1 MLSLLRLAVAFCVF
15 ARLGTAQVS
24 AQPAQP
30 TYILGPGDELVI
42 RALDVPEISDR
53 PVRIDMQG
61 FINLPMVG
69 RVQAG
74 GLSVEELE
82 AELARRLRT
91 YVIEPQVTV
100 SITQFRSQ
108 PVSVLGAVG
117 SPGVLQLEGRKTLF
131 EVLSLAGGL
140 RPDAGDTIRITRRK
154 QWGRIPLPGAAED
167 ATGQFWVAEVPV
179 KAVMEAQNPEQNI
192 LVCPFDVITVPRAQ
206 MVYVIG
212 SVRKPGGFVLGDKE
226 ILTALQALSLAE
238 GLDRGAAPQNAKIL
252 RASQGS
258 PTRTEIPI
266 DLKRILQGKA
276 SDVPL
281 GPEDILFVPG
291 STSKNLAYRSIE
303 AMFAIGTGFAI
314 YRGAHR

>member
-1 MLSLLRLAVAFCVF
+1 MRRLICWVALLSCASVA
-15 ARLGTAQVS
+15 AWQEPSPG
-24 AQPAQP
+24 PP
-30 TYILGPGDELVI
+30 DTYVLGPGDEIVI
-42 RALDVPEISDR
+42 RAPDAPEIADR
-53 PVRIDMQG
+53 PVRIDMRG
-61 FINLPMVG
+61 FINLPLVG
-69 RVQAG
+69 RLQAG
-74 GLSVEELE
+74 GLTVEQLE
-82 AELARRLRT
+82 AELTRRLKT
-91 YVIEPQVTV
+91 YLVEPQVAV
-100 SITQFRSQ
+100 SVNQYRSQ

-154 QWGRIPLPGAAED
+154 QWGRIPLPGATED
-167 ATGQFWVAEVPV
+167 PTGQFWTAEVPV
-179 KAVMEAQNPEQNI
+179 KSVMEAQNPEQNI

-226 ILTALQALSLAE
+226 ILTVLQALSLAE

-258 PTRTEIPI
+258 TTRTEIPI

-281 GPEDILFVPG
+281 GPDDILFVPG
-291 STSKNLAYRSIE
+291 STSKNLAYRSVE

-314 YRGAHR
+314 YRGAR

>member
-1 MLSLLRLAVAFCVF
+1 MSAACKAAVVLCFLACAWAGQV
-15 ARLGTAQVS
+15 GAQS
-24 AQPAQP
+24 AQQ
-30 TYILGPGDELVI
+30 TYVLGPGDEIVI

-53 PVRIDMQG
+53 PVRLDMQG
-61 FINLPMVG
+61 YINLPMVG
-69 RVQAG
+69 RLQAG

-82 AELARRLRT
+82 AELVRRLRT
-91 YVIEPQVTV
+91 YVIEPQLTV

-154 QWGRIPLPGAAED
+154 QWGRIPLPGAYED

-226 ILTALQALSLAE
+226 IITALQALSLAE

-314 YRGAHR
+314 YRGAR

>member
-1 MLSLLRLAVAFCVF
+1 MPGIVKSAILLYAVAMHGTGF
-15 ARLGTAQVS
+15 AG
-24 AQPAQP
+24 QP
-30 TYILGPGDELVI
+30 TGRQAYVLGPGDEIVI

-53 PVRIDMQG
+53 SVRIDMQG
-61 FINLPMVG
+61 LINLPMVG

-82 AELARRLRT
+82 AELTRRLRT

-117 SPGVLQLEGRKTLF
+117 NPGVLQLEGRRSLF

-140 RPDAGDTIRITRRK
+140 RPDAGDTIRITRRRE
-154 QWGRIPLPGAAED
+154 WGRIPLPGAYED
-167 ATGQFWVAEVPV
+167 ASGQFWVAEVPV

-212 SVRKPGGFVLGDKE
+212 SVRKPGGFVLGDRE

-291 STSKNLAYRSIE
+291 STSKNLAYRSLE

-314 YRGAHR
+314 YRGANR